1 MCNHHLFPGFPQTP
15 WTPAGASSSDPSF
28 SAFARKQRTRRNH
41 MTGGCADG
49 GLLDAAMISCSS
61 DYRVLNG
68 GFATLAS
75 FDDSHTYGEMT
86 GGIAELLVHPAG
98 IVTHLVVR
106 GPAGQNFSAH
116 LHAAPC
122 ASNGGPHYQDP
133 TAQGNSVNVY
143 TAYYTFGP
151 PPHTFVVWL
160 TKETMRAFAHTL
172 LHRWRRPN
180 RGLLRP
186 RLDDVRL
193 N

>member
-1 MCNHHLFPGFPQTP
+1 
-15 WTPAGASSSDPSF
+15 
-28 SAFARKQRTRRNH
+28 

-122 ASNGGPHYQDP
+122 ASNGGPHYP
-133 TAQGNSVNVY
+133 SCSPN
-143 TAYYTFGP
+143 
-151 PPHTFVVWL
+151 L
-160 TKETMRAFAHTL
+160 TKRAGVSCTTIESPAASAASVGVQSL
-172 LHRWRRPN
+172 DAA
-180 RGLLRP
+180 P
-186 RLDDVRL
+186 RQTPPLSHVSCGQFSFSLVAPRSIPAL
-193 N
+193 VTNV